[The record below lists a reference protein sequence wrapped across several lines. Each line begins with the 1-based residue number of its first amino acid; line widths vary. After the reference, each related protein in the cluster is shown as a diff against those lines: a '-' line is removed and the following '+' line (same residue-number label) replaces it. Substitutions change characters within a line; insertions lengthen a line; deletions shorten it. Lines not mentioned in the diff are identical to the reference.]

1 MVWMLDRLG
10 RSPRRL
16 VETVNR
22 LAACKAGIQSL
33 RESGLSRR
41 FKNEFGRH
49 LDRSLQAAV
58 DRTLIRKD
66 AMHASGSLA
75 VSLGSPQTKSHVN
88 TADHE
93 HMLLQFDLAHCLSHQ
108 ASGGRIDLTRLQ
120 RASKGSY
127 QSTRS
132 RSDDVIEG
140 GGTGLRNIRGDFI
153 VLGDRAVDAKDYR
166 FRFGR
171 QICFT
176 NRSFHT
182 LDPHFRTIYDL

>member
-1 MVWMLDRLG
+1 
-10 RSPRRL
+10 
-16 VETVNR
+16 
-22 LAACKAGIQSL
+22 
-33 RESGLSRR
+33 
-41 FKNEFGRH
+41 
-49 LDRSLQAAV
+49 
-58 DRTLIRKD
+58 
-66 AMHASGSLA
+66 
-75 VSLGSPQTKSHVN
+75 
-88 TADHE
+88 
-93 HMLLQFDLAHCLSHQ
+93 MLLQFDLAHCLSHQ

-140 GGTGLRNIRGDFI
+140 GGTGLRNIRGDFV